1 MDFTSYFD
9 YPDSAPGKQ
18 YDDALVFLAQA
29 SPADWARLLEHT
41 ETRRFAAGEFLV
53 RRGTTEQVLF
63 IVGRGRLEV
72 LVDGRRIAAIE
83 QGSVFGEQ
91 SFFDGQPRSADVR
104 ALSDGEIRCVTP
116 ASFEV
121 LAAREPA
128 LARAVVFDLARI
140 LSIRLRQTTA
150 RFRELAGFGA

>member
-9 YPDSAPGKQ
+9 YPDSAPGKR
-18 YDDALVFLAQA
+18 DDVLVFLAQA
-29 SPADWARLLEHT
+29 CPADWARLLEHT

-91 SFFDGQPRSADVR
+91 SFFDGQPRSADGR
-104 ALSDGEIRCVTP
+104 ALSGGEIRCVTP

-121 LAAREPA
+121 LAARRRVRPGA
-128 LARAVVFDLARI
+128 HSVYSLASEHSKIPRAG
-140 LSIRLRQTTA
+140 
-150 RFRELAGFGA
+150 GFGA